1 MSDRPDRVAIVGGG
15 CAALAAAW
23 ELTSPAL
30 AGRYEITVYQ
40 MGWRLGGKGA
50 SGRGRHGRIEEHGL
64 HLWMGHYDN
73 AFRMMRECYEELA
86 RPSSTPFATWRDAFV
101 PDPYVGLAD
110 RDVDGAW
117 RRLMAYFP
125 PLDGLPG
132 DPRSAS
138 MPRTV
143 VDYLARSVRL
153 LVALVESA
161 ARVPHTRNP
170 RRPEPADLRKSAA
183 RFVRYGQVVTLTAAV
198 QALHT
203 LDAILDALPGF
214 PNTLLDEFVE
224 SLCDA
229 TGALIG
235 PLLDEDPES
244 QYLWEVIDI
253 VLAQI
258 RGTVR
263 DGLLTDPRGF
273 DAINDVD
280 SRAWL
285 QAHGAAP
292 RSVDSAFM
300 RGLYDLAF
308 AYEDGDPERPGMAA
322 GQGLRGGT
330 RMFFDYR
337 GALFWK
343 MQAGMG
349 DVVFAPLYEVLK
361 RRGVRFEFFHKLTNV
376 GLSPDEAE
384 PHVATLAFDV
394 QAICRDGEYSPLVD
408 VRGLPCWPAEPL
420 FDQLDHGAALRAQG
434 AEFESAWDDTRAATR
449 TLEVGTDF
457 DFVVLGV
464 SLGTIPLVCR
474 EVLAS
479 DRRWRDMVEHVKTVP
494 TQCFQVW
501 LDATLGELGWT
512 EDPPNLSAF
521 VEPFDT
527 WADMSHLAAAENWPR
542 PPASI
547 GYFCNV
553 LPCTPLTAEDLADP
567 DYPARHHASVRANA
581 IRFLDRDIVELWPK
595 AAREGV
601 FRWGLVNHGDS
612 DRGELGHPFDS
623 QFWTA
628 NVNPSDRYVLSLPGT
643 IRYRISPLDETY
655 DNLTIAGD
663 WTDCGFNF
671 GCVEAAVMS
680 GRLASHALS
689 QYPRLED
696 IDGYDHP

>member
-1 MSDRPDRVAIVGGG
+1 
-15 CAALAAAW
+15 
-23 ELTSPAL
+23 
-30 AGRYEITVYQ
+30 
-40 MGWRLGGKGA
+40 
-50 SGRGRHGRIEEHGL
+50 
-64 HLWMGHYDN
+64 
-73 AFRMMRECYEELA
+73 
-86 RPSSTPFATWRDAFV
+86 
-101 PDPYVGLAD
+101 
-110 RDVDGAW
+110 
-117 RRLMAYFP
+117 
-125 PLDGLPG
+125 
-132 DPRSAS
+132 
-138 MPRTV
+138 
-143 VDYLARSVRL
+143 
-153 LVALVESA
+153 
-161 ARVPHTRNP
+161 
-170 RRPEPADLRKSAA
+170 
-183 RFVRYGQVVTLTAAV
+183 
-198 QALHT
+198 
-203 LDAILDALPGF
+203 
-214 PNTLLDEFVE
+214 
-224 SLCDA
+224 
-229 TGALIG
+229 
-235 PLLDEDPES
+235 
-244 QYLWEVIDI
+244 
-253 VLAQI
+253 
-258 RGTVR
+258 
-263 DGLLTDPRGF
+263 
-273 DAINDVD
+273 
-280 SRAWL
+280 
-285 QAHGAAP
+285 
-292 RSVDSAFM
+292 M

-474 EVLAS
+474 EILAS